1 METIITEDQAMSMN
15 IELKDL
21 VLMKLQQGYYIK
33 NTYTTKKTKDLVSFQ
48 VQKYKEILQEM
59 QANQNMHAPNADF
72 VSDQEKN
79 QMNEMYFLHYI
90 IQIQLKYHIIF
101 LMKI

>member
-1 METIITEDQAMSMN
+1 MWTIILN
-15 IELKDL
+15 IIVSFIIILIIHHL
-21 VLMKLQQGYYIK
+21 YNYIK

-59 QANQNMHAPNADF
+59 QANQNIHASNVDF

-79 QMNEMYFLHYI
+79 QMNDE
-90 IQIQLKYHIIF
+90 
-101 LMKI
+101 LMNMVLDST

>member
-1 METIITEDQAMSMN
+1 MWTIILN
-15 IELKDL
+15 IIVSFIIILIIHHL
-21 VLMKLQQGYYIK
+21 YNYIK

-59 QANQNMHAPNADF
+59 QANQNIHAPNADF

-79 QMNEMYFLHYI
+79 QMNDE
-90 IQIQLKYHIIF
+90 
-101 LMKI
+101 LMNMVLDST